1 MKCSELTYITDIHMT
16 YLIILLLVVF
26 DISQA
31 HMSFWD
37 LHNAVAASQ
46 VKIGVL
52 EEELAKEK
60 TRKEF
65 HRALIKVAKKAAGAH
80 FF

>member
-1 MKCSELTYITDIHMT
+1 
-16 YLIILLLVVF
+16 
-26 DISQA
+26 
-31 HMSFWD
+31 MSFWD

>member
-16 YLIILLLVVF
+16 YLIIHLLVVF

-60 TRKEF
+60 ARKNELQ
-65 HRALIKVAKKAAGAH
+65 RALIKASKKARNI
-80 FF
+80 